1 MRILKTPPGNREF
14 FNEHGASL
22 TKYNVIGLIGQVLS
36 GLSLAYAVFALIV
49 AQTAGKAP
57 PTLSIILALVVG
69 LFVEL
74 SNRVL
79 ARPAIKPYVVK
90 DMFAGAAD
98 LANRHRI
105 LNRAY
110 LIGLIAVAILSYVL
124 SAVGSTY
131 YAEDSAPPPTL
142 VNEDSIKQ
150 VQSALVADVN
160 SQFAADTAMTT
171 APYQMRLQAAKNR
184 FLADS
189 AALMKERQRFKG
201 CANKGNTYCKGKLT
215 SLLADID
222 KARASL
228 ADSTATIARQKTDA
242 LAQLLTDRK
251 TELNEL
257 DRTGKQELGRAR
269 DANKKTITEHEEE
282 TSFQGLIFIILTVAG
297 QTVFYYMVYLTLQ
310 VEAGSEIEYTLE
322 PNEYWNLPTT
332 FAEFMTGLS
341 WRMERRARAALRL
354 LFMPS
359 KQRETDL
366 PYRSL
371 FDTTQETDEDTTQDT
386 THHQKTEEERNE
398 CRSRA
403 RARERKPLDEENGT
417 TQAEQRER
425 KTGEVGAVEQC
436 EQCGK
441 DYTRKTT
448 RQRFCST
455 DCRLN
460 HHAAKHNGKRFDEIL
475 KKK

>member
-1 MRILKTPPGNREF
+1 
-14 FNEHGASL
+14 
-22 TKYNVIGLIGQVLS
+22 
-36 GLSLAYAVFALIV
+36 
-49 AQTAGKAP
+49 
-57 PTLSIILALVVG
+57 VVG

-110 LIGLIAVAILSYVL
+110 LIGLIAVAVLSYVL

-142 VNEDSIKQ
+142 VNEDSIQ
-150 VQSALVADVN
+150 TAIALTTASIN
-160 SQFAADTAMTT
+160 EQFAADTAMTT
-171 APYQMRLQAAKNR
+171 APYQIRLQAAKTR

-189 AALMKERQRFKG
+189 AALMKERERFKR
-201 CANKGNTYCKGKLT
+201 CAYKGNTYCKGKLT

-242 LAQLLTDRK
+242 LAQLLADRK

-269 DANKKTITEHEEE
+269 DANKKTITDHEEE
-282 TSFQGLIFIILTVAG
+282 ANFQGLIFIILTVAG
-297 QTVFYYMVYLTLQ
+297 QTVFYYMIYLTLQ

-322 PNEYWNLPTT
+322 PNEYWNLPSVTAD
-332 FAEFMTGLS
+332 FWTGLS
-341 WRMERRARAALRL
+341 WRTERRARAALRL
-354 LFMPS
+354 LFTPS
-359 KQRETDL
+359 KPRETDL

-371 FDTTQETDEDTTQDT
+371 FDTTQVDEEETQDT
-386 THHQKTEEERNE
+386 NEKEQRQERTEEERNE